1 MNNPELFLGFKFYLN
16 SQVLFCKNW
25 SVSEN
30 KGVTKDVLFFW
41 KDELKKYIEMF
52 IVVKW
57 AEKFVEFSMRVA
69 LSQRPW

>member
-16 SQVLFCKNW
+16 SQVLFFKNW

-41 KDELKKYIEMF
+41 EGKLKKYIQMF

-57 AEKFVEFSMRVA
+57 AEKFVEFNMRVA